1 MGNSAVSTTNPSTY
15 TKRNERQMLTMD
27 STHGAVSGTFKLTY
41 TSPHGE
47 KLTTAPLSATPMLSS
62 TVRVG
67 APNAIDDVYCTEAN
81 KGNYRTPHSASY
93 TANNGFE
100 TCFKKV
106 YFTPHL
112 PESELAVGDYI
123 RVGQDIRYVAVLDRS
138 ASTGMYTSATV
149 SEQFTDTYGE
159 GSYAYRQSA
168 AGAID
173 AGLEGLPNR
182 AVGPVSV
189 ARSMSGGQT
198 IMKQTRLT
206 SAAAV
211 EGTTGVMTLAD
222 AARDSLMEGDVVRLH
237 GYRGAVQVESLALSN
252 TLNTITSATGAKT
265 SFGPVTGSTDEGD
278 VSGGTAIRDSGFK
291 YRVSFDSNAGDVADL
306 VCDASNLRPVYRM
319 SVGGYVTRD
328 QPDRVFFVDVHQGS
342 SQPAYSEVQQSDPS
356 HPEAVSAGDVIYV
369 GEQRCEVIAA
379 DDDVDRNQALITGIQ
394 IFGPTSYSS
403 TSVVCKDAL
412 VANAH
417 STATEI
423 FTHETLEVVLGD
435 EVVSCASTD
444 KPALRHFVKQVEV
457 ETGTGQNN
465 DCVDVAA
472 CVDVFS
478 YNGENRLVTFAIGDT
493 EPTAVTN
500 VLMDNGDLTVG
511 DRISLRT
518 ETHTY
523 EVRTVDSITTNT
535 ANAYFT
541 VSQPFS
547 AAHEMKDIH
556 LEWKGSTGSAV
567 CSGRGICDDGAGDCQ
582 CFKGYTG
589 QSCQIQNAL
598 AA

>member
-1 MGNSAVSTTNPSTY
+1 MG
-15 TKRNERQMLTMD
+15 
-27 STHGAVSGTFKLTY
+27 
-41 TSPHGE
+41 
-47 KLTTAPLSATPMLSS
+47 
-62 TVRVG
+62 
-67 APNAIDDVYCTEAN
+67 
-81 KGNYRTPHSASY
+81 
-93 TANNGFE
+93 
-100 TCFKKV
+100 
-106 YFTPHL
+106 
-112 PESELAVGDYI
+112 
-123 RVGQDIRYVAVLDRS
+123 DRS
-138 ASTGMYTSATV
+138 DSTGMYTSATV
-149 SEQFTDTYGE
+149 SEQFTNTYGE

-168 AGAID
+168 AGVID
-173 AGLEGLPNR
+173 GALEGLPNG
-182 AVGPVSV
+182 AVGAVSV
-189 ARSMSGGQT
+189 ARSMSSGDAVLLETGASVIGT
-198 IMKQTRLT
+198 
-206 SAAAV
+206 V
-211 EGTTGVMTLAD
+211 EGTTGVMTITD
-222 AARDSLMEGDVVRLH
+222 GARDSLMEGDVVRLH
-237 GYRGAVQVESLALSN
+237 GYRGAMQVNSMVLSATN
-252 TLNTITSATGAKT
+252 AITSATGSKT
-265 SFGPVTGSTDEGD
+265 AFGPATGSTDEGD
-278 VSGGTAIRDSGFK
+278 VGAGAAIGKTAIRDSGFK

-328 QPDRVFFVDVHQGS
+328 APDRVYFVDVHQGS

-379 DDDVDRNQALITGIQ
+379 DDDVDRNQALTGKLA
-394 IFGPTSYSS
+394 FGPTSYSS

-435 EVVSCASTD
+435 ELVSCASTD
-444 KPALRHFVKQVEV
+444 KPALRHFVTKIDAE
-457 ETGTGQNN
+457 NN
-465 DCVDVAA
+465 GCVGAAA
-472 CVDVFS
+472 CADVFS
-478 YNGENRLVTFAIGDT
+478 YNGENRLVAYAIGDT

-511 DRISLRT
+511 DRVSLRT

-556 LEWKGSTGSAV
+556 LEW
-567 CSGRGICDDGAGDCQ
+567 
-582 CFKGYTG
+582 
-589 QSCQIQNAL
+589 
-598 AA
+598 

>member
-1 MGNSAVSTTNPSTY
+1 MG
-15 TKRNERQMLTMD
+15 
-27 STHGAVSGTFKLTY
+27 
-41 TSPHGE
+41 
-47 KLTTAPLSATPMLSS
+47 
-62 TVRVG
+62 
-67 APNAIDDVYCTEAN
+67 
-81 KGNYRTPHSASY
+81 
-93 TANNGFE
+93 
-100 TCFKKV
+100 
-106 YFTPHL
+106 
-112 PESELAVGDYI
+112 
-123 RVGQDIRYVAVLDRS
+123 
-138 ASTGMYTSATV
+138 
-149 SEQFTDTYGE
+149 
-159 GSYAYRQSA
+159 
-168 AGAID
+168 
-173 AGLEGLPNR
+173 
-182 AVGPVSV
+182 
-189 ARSMSGGQT
+189 
-198 IMKQTRLT
+198 
-206 SAAAV
+206 
-211 EGTTGVMTLAD
+211 
-222 AARDSLMEGDVVRLH
+222 
-237 GYRGAVQVESLALSN
+237 
-252 TLNTITSATGAKT
+252 
-265 SFGPVTGSTDEGD
+265 
-278 VSGGTAIRDSGFK
+278 

-342 SQPAYSEVQQSDPS
+342 SQPAYSEVQVDPS
-356 HPEAVSAGDVIYV
+356 HPEAVFI
-369 GEQRCEVIAA
+369 
-379 DDDVDRNQALITGIQ
+379 GIQ
-394 IFGPTSYSS
+394 AFGPTSYSS

-444 KPALRHFVKQVEV
+444 KPALRHFVKQVDAE
-457 ETGTGQNN
+457 NKP
-465 DCVDVAA
+465 CVGAAA
-472 CVDVFS
+472 CADVFS

-547 AAHEMKDIH
+547 AAHEAKDIH
-556 LEWKGSTGSAV
+556 LEWKGTTGSAV

>member
-1 MGNSAVSTTNPSTY
+1 MS
-15 TKRNERQMLTMD
+15 
-27 STHGAVSGTFKLTY
+27 SG
-41 TSPHGE
+41 
-47 KLTTAPLSATPMLSS
+47 
-62 TVRVG
+62 
-67 APNAIDDVYCTEAN
+67 
-81 KGNYRTPHSASY
+81 
-93 TANNGFE
+93 
-100 TCFKKV
+100 
-106 YFTPHL
+106 
-112 PESELAVGDYI
+112 
-123 RVGQDIRYVAVLDRS
+123 
-138 ASTGMYTSATV
+138 
-149 SEQFTDTYGE
+149 
-159 GSYAYRQSA
+159 
-168 AGAID
+168 D
-173 AGLEGLPNR
+173 AGL
-182 AVGPVSV
+182 
-189 ARSMSGGQT
+189 
-198 IMKQTRLT
+198 KQTNALVY
-206 SAAAV
+206 AAV
-211 EGTTGVMTLAD
+211 AGTTGAMTITA

-237 GYRGAVQVESLALSN
+237 GYRGAMQVDSMVLSA
-252 TLNTITSATGAKT
+252 TLNTITS
-265 SFGPVTGSTDEGD
+265 VTGSKTAFGPATGSSDTGT
-278 VSGGTAIRDSGFK
+278 VSGSAIGNTAIRDSGFK
-291 YRVSFDSNAGDVADL
+291 YRISFDSNAGDVADL
-306 VCDASNLRPVYRM
+306 VCDASSLRPVYRM
-319 SVGGYVTRD
+319 SVAGYVTRD
-328 QPDRVFFVDVHQGS
+328 APDRVYFVDVHQGS

-379 DDDVDRNQALITGIQ
+379 DDDVDRNQAIVTGIQ
-394 IFGPTSYSS
+394 TYAPAGYSS

-423 FTHETLEVVLGD
+423 FTHETLEVMLGD
-435 EVVSCASTD
+435 ESTNCASTD
-444 KPALRHFVKQVEV
+444 KPALRHIHNKVDDENK
-457 ETGTGQNN
+457 G
-465 DCVDVAA
+465 CVDGAA

-478 YNGENRLVTFAIGDT
+478 YNGEKRLVTYALLDAQ
-493 EPTAVTN
+493 PTAAVNT
-500 VLMDNGDLTVG
+500 LMDNGDLTVG
-511 DRISLRT
+511 DRVSVRT

>member
-1 MGNSAVSTTNPSTY
+1 MANAHSTAT
-15 TKRNERQMLTMD
+15 EIF
-27 STHGAVSGTFKLTY
+27 TH
-41 TSPHGE
+41 
-47 KLTTAPLSATPMLSS
+47 
-62 TVRVG
+62 
-67 APNAIDDVYCTEAN
+67 
-81 KGNYRTPHSASY
+81 
-93 TANNGFE
+93 E
-100 TCFKKV
+100 T
-106 YFTPHL
+106 
-112 PESELAVGDYI
+112 
-123 RVGQDIRYVAVLDRS
+123 
-138 ASTGMYTSATV
+138 
-149 SEQFTDTYGE
+149 
-159 GSYAYRQSA
+159 
-168 AGAID
+168 
-173 AGLEGLPNR
+173 
-182 AVGPVSV
+182 
-189 ARSMSGGQT
+189 
-198 IMKQTRLT
+198 
-206 SAAAV
+206 
-211 EGTTGVMTLAD
+211 
-222 AARDSLMEGDVVRLH
+222 
-237 GYRGAVQVESLALSN
+237 
-252 TLNTITSATGAKT
+252 KT

-328 QPDRVFFVDVHQGS
+328 QPDRLFFVDVHQGS
-342 SQPAYSEVQQSDPS
+342 SQPAYSEVQQVDPS

-412 VANAH
+412 MANAH

-435 EVVSCASTD
+435 ELVSCASTD
-444 KPALRHFVKQVEV
+444 KPALRHFVTKIDAE
-457 ETGTGQNN
+457 NKP
-465 DCVDVAA
+465 CVDGAA
-472 CVDVFS
+472 CADVFS

-535 ANAYFT
+535 ANAYYT

-547 AAHEMKDIH
+547 AAHEAKDIH

>member
-1 MGNSAVSTTNPSTY
+1 
-15 TKRNERQMLTMD
+15 
-27 STHGAVSGTFKLTY
+27 
-41 TSPHGE
+41 
-47 KLTTAPLSATPMLSS
+47 
-62 TVRVG
+62 
-67 APNAIDDVYCTEAN
+67 
-81 KGNYRTPHSASY
+81 
-93 TANNGFE
+93 
-100 TCFKKV
+100 
-106 YFTPHL
+106 
-112 PESELAVGDYI
+112 
-123 RVGQDIRYVAVLDRS
+123 
-138 ASTGMYTSATV
+138 
-149 SEQFTDTYGE
+149 
-159 GSYAYRQSA
+159 
-168 AGAID
+168 
-173 AGLEGLPNR
+173 
-182 AVGPVSV
+182 
-189 ARSMSGGQT
+189 
-198 IMKQTRLT
+198 
-206 SAAAV
+206 
-211 EGTTGVMTLAD
+211 
-222 AARDSLMEGDVVRLH
+222 
-237 GYRGAVQVESLALSN
+237 
-252 TLNTITSATGAKT
+252 
-265 SFGPVTGSTDEGD
+265 
-278 VSGGTAIRDSGFK
+278 
-291 YRVSFDSNAGDVADL
+291 
-306 VCDASNLRPVYRM
+306 M

-328 QPDRVFFVDVHQGS
+328 APDRVYFVDVHQGS

-379 DDDVDRNQALITGIQ
+379 DDDVDRNQAVITGIQ
-394 IFGPTSYSS
+394 TFAPTGYSS

-423 FTHETLEVVLGD
+423 YTHETLEVVLGD
-435 EVVSCASTD
+435 ELTNCASTD
-444 KPALRHFVKQVEV
+444 KPALRHIHNAVDAE
-457 ETGTGQNN
+457 N
-465 DCVDVAA
+465 DGCVDGAA
-472 CVDVFS
+472 CADVFS
-478 YNGENRLVTFAIGDT
+478 YNGENRLVTFAVGDAQ
-493 EPTAVTN
+493 PTAVVN

-511 DRISLRT
+511 DRVSLRT

>member
-1 MGNSAVSTTNPSTY
+1 MS
-15 TKRNERQMLTMD
+15 
-27 STHGAVSGTFKLTY
+27 SG
-41 TSPHGE
+41 
-47 KLTTAPLSATPMLSS
+47 
-62 TVRVG
+62 
-67 APNAIDDVYCTEAN
+67 D
-81 KGNYRTPHSASY
+81 
-93 TANNGFE
+93 
-100 TCFKKV
+100 
-106 YFTPHL
+106 
-112 PESELAVGDYI
+112 
-123 RVGQDIRYVAVLDRS
+123 AVLL
-138 ASTGMYTSATV
+138 ATGALV
-149 SEQFTDTYGE
+149 
-159 GSYAYRQSA
+159 SA
-168 AGAID
+168 A
-173 AGLEGLPNR
+173 
-182 AVGPVSV
+182 V
-189 ARSMSGGQT
+189 A
-198 IMKQTRLT
+198 
-206 SAAAV
+206 
-211 EGTTGVMTLAD
+211 GTTGIMTITN

-237 GYRGAVQVESLALSN
+237 GYRGAMQVNSMVLSATN
-252 TLNTITSATGAKT
+252 AITS
-265 SFGPVTGSTDEGD
+265 VTGSKTAFGPAVNSNDAGTI
-278 VSGGTAIRDSGFK
+278 SGSTVGETAIRDSGFK

-342 SQPAYSEVQQSDPS
+342 SQPAYSEVEQVDPS

-379 DDDVDRNQALITGIQ
+379 DDDVDRNQARTGKLT
-394 IFGPTSYSS
+394 FGPTSYSS

-444 KPALRHFVKQVEV
+444 KPALRHFVKQVDLDT
-457 ETGTGQNN
+457 TGPVTLGENN

-493 EPTAVTN
+493 VPTGVTN

-511 DRISLRT
+511 DRVSLRT

-523 EVRTVDSITTNT
+523 EVRTVDSITTDAT
-535 ANAYFT
+535 NAYFT

-547 AAHEMKDIH
+547 AAHAEKDIH

>member
-1 MGNSAVSTTNPSTY
+1 MG
-15 TKRNERQMLTMD
+15 
-27 STHGAVSGTFKLTY
+27 
-41 TSPHGE
+41 
-47 KLTTAPLSATPMLSS
+47 
-62 TVRVG
+62 
-67 APNAIDDVYCTEAN
+67 
-81 KGNYRTPHSASY
+81 
-93 TANNGFE
+93 
-100 TCFKKV
+100 
-106 YFTPHL
+106 
-112 PESELAVGDYI
+112 
-123 RVGQDIRYVAVLDRS
+123 
-138 ASTGMYTSATV
+138 
-149 SEQFTDTYGE
+149 
-159 GSYAYRQSA
+159 
-168 AGAID
+168 
-173 AGLEGLPNR
+173 
-182 AVGPVSV
+182 
-189 ARSMSGGQT
+189 
-198 IMKQTRLT
+198 
-206 SAAAV
+206 
-211 EGTTGVMTLAD
+211 
-222 AARDSLMEGDVVRLH
+222 MEGDVVRLH
-237 GYRGAVQVESLALSN
+237 GYRGAMQVNSMVLGATN
-252 TLNTITSATGAKT
+252 AITSATGSKT
-265 SFGPVTGSTDEGD
+265 AFGPATGSTDEGD
-278 VSGGTAIRDSGFK
+278 IGSGAATGKTAIRDSGFK

-319 SVGGYVTRD
+319 SVGGYVTWD
-328 QPDRVFFVDVHQGS
+328 APDRVYFVDVHQGS
-342 SQPAYSEVQQSDPS
+342 SRPAYSEVQQSDPS

-379 DDDVDRNQALITGIQ
+379 DDDVDRNQAVITGIQ
-394 IFGPTSYSS
+394 TFGPTSYSS

-423 FTHETLEVVLGD
+423 FTRETLEVVLGD
-435 EVVSCASTD
+435 ELTNCASTD
-444 KPALRHFVKQVEV
+444 KPALRHFVKQVGLDN
-457 ETGTGQNN
+457 TGVNPVVPGENN

-547 AAHEMKDIH
+547 AAHAEKDIH
-556 LEWKGSTGSAV
+556 LEWKGTTGSAV